1 MRIRFRNKIF
11 LIFTLLITVPFLVIA
26 FLIPNWFSSLIKQQT
41 ENNTLEMM
49 EQYSIYLENVASQVE
64 DVGKQVLVNR
74 ITQDWLATED
84 VSDDLS
90 TLHFARN
97 EMNELLTTTTLNS
110 TNHLNISV
118 YLDEEIESR
127 GASFSDWYPAYLDH
141 NERWTGAHINENLPP
156 NSKEFNN
163 SFIFPLYEV
172 STLKP
177 FGIIKVN
184 IPTTILE
191 SALDKIKIGNGGR
204 VHLLNGNGENVL
216 AGQTTITKEV
226 IDKSLSEIQQKDE
239 ETGFI
244 EISSEGNDHIVFFQN
259 VPIGDWTLIGEITS
273 SELFA
278 GVNEI
283 QRRLLYTAAV
293 IFILTIITTFI
304 LSSNIVRPL
313 VNMSH
318 SMKFLEKGDFESA
331 KKSMPDSKNRRDEVG
346 YLMSSFKETI
356 DRLDTLIKKDYES
369 NIRRKDAEYK
379 ALLLQIN
386 PHFLNNTLEIISG
399 LAALG
404 KNEEVVNVSVYLGRM
419 MSYSLNTQDPL
430 VTLGQELEYIKNFT
444 EILKMRYRNA
454 ITIEIEEDPQAK
466 AILINRFV
474 IQPLVE
480 NAAKFSFIDKN
491 QATIAIRTKKERNQL
506 FITIED
512 DGIGIEDDVLKDLLH
527 LEHEHANSILTSKG
541 TSIGLKNVIGRLK
554 LHYGDDFTYSIET
567 NKNQGTKI
575 TLCIKVKGD
584 IHDA

>member
-1 MRIRFRNKIF
+1 
-11 LIFTLLITVPFLVIA
+11 
-26 FLIPNWFSSLIKQQT
+26 
-41 ENNTLEMM
+41 
-49 EQYSIYLENVASQVE
+49 
-64 DVGKQVLVNR
+64 
-74 ITQDWLATED
+74 
-84 VSDDLS
+84 
-90 TLHFARN
+90 
-97 EMNELLTTTTLNS
+97 
-110 TNHLNISV
+110 
-118 YLDEEIESR
+118 
-127 GASFSDWYPAYLDH
+127 
-141 NERWTGAHINENLPP
+141 
-156 NSKEFNN
+156 
-163 SFIFPLYEV
+163 
-172 STLKP
+172 
-177 FGIIKVN
+177 VN

-399 LAALG
+399 LAAQG

-491 QATIAIRTKKERNQL
+491 QAMIAIRTKKERNQL